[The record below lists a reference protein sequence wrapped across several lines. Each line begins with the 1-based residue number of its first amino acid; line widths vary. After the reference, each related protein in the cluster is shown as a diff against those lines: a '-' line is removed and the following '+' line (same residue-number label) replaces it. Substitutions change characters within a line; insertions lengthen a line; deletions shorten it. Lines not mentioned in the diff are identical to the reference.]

1 MARRAISA
9 VIALAAL
16 VVATVGVE
24 RAAMGQTAISLL
36 VSQGAAFSV
45 LGHSCG
51 GIQEQAF
58 ATGFDATSGFP
69 TGDVYLS
76 TRCGGSGRDGGGHV
90 TTYSAWVGA
99 EWDFTGALLSFAVLS
114 GAPTVDPTFSAFDQF
129 GNEVYN
135 LSNRAYLLLGPGFVP
150 APRVTGVSPTIGPA
164 AGGTTVTITGDAF
177 TGATA
182 VTFGNDPAT
191 SFTVNGD
198 TSITAVSPLESA
210 GTVDVTVTTA
220 GGSNAAGP
228 DDQFTFVAAPV
239 VSGISPDSGPLS
251 GGTTVTITGANFT
264 DASGVTFGDS
274 PAGFSV
280 NDDTSI
286 TAVSPGV
293 EGPDDVQ
300 VRVVSIGGTSITSAA
315 TRFTYVAPTCG
326 NGVIDPGEQ
335 CDDGNT
341 FNGDGCSAQCTVESC
356 YTCVGQPSN
365 CSPSPAG
372 TACDDGN
379 ACTVGETCDGAGVCG
394 GFTSCRVNPPSTC
407 NICGQMCTQ
416 PQPGVCK
423 CG

>member
-1 MARRAISA
+1 MTRRA
-9 VIALAAL
+9 VIAVSTL
-16 VVATVGVE
+16 ATVIASIGVE
-24 RAAMGQTAISLL
+24 RTALGQTGISL
-36 VSQGAAFSV
+36 VVPQGTAFSV

-58 ATGFDATSGFP
+58 ATGFDPTSGFP

-76 TRCGGSGRDGGGHV
+76 TRCGGSGRGGGYHV

-99 EWDFTGALLSFAVLS
+99 SWDFTAALLSYSVLS

-135 LSNRAYLLLGPGFVP
+135 LSNRAYLVLATGFVP
-150 APRVTGVSPTIGPA
+150 EPRVTGISPTTGPA
-164 AGGTTVTITGDAF
+164 AGGTTVTITGDGL

-182 VTFGNDPAT
+182 VSFGSDSAT

-198 TSITAVSPLESA
+198 TSITALSPLASA

-220 GGSNAAGP
+220 GGTSAASP

-239 VSGISPDSGPLS
+239 VSGISPDNGPVS

-300 VRVVSIGGTSITSAA
+300 VRVVSIGGTSATSAA

-326 NGVIDPGEQ
+326 NGVLDPGEQ

-341 FNGDGCSAQCTVESC
+341 FNGDGCSAQCTIESC
-356 YTCVGQPSN
+356 YTCVGQPSI

-372 TACDDGN
+372 TACDDNN

-394 GFTSCRVNPPSTC
+394 GFTSCRVNSTC

-416 PQPGVCK
+416 PAPGVCT